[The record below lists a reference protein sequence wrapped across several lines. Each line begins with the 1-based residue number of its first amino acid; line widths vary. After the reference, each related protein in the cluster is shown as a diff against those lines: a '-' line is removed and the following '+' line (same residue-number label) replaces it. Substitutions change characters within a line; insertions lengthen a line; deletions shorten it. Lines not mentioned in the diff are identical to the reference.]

1 MMVDSPTYTT
11 NKNFIKPNSGGYVD
25 TWAAP
30 VNTDYDNI
38 DKAFAGV
45 TAITWT
51 NSGGI
56 TPAVAKSLTQT
67 DCVSAQLYIANTQ
80 TLLNNTIINLPT
92 GINGTWVVNNQA
104 VGGYQITFQV
114 PTTPGGTTAAGN
126 TVICGQDVS
135 SIIYSDGTN
144 IDFADSRVTG
154 GAVGGGSDQIFYLN
168 GTTVNSSYTIPTGDN
183 AMSAGPITVEA
194 TATVTISSGSTWTIV

>member
-1 MMVDSPTYTT
+1 MVDSPTYTT
-11 NKNFIKPNSGGYVD
+11 YKNFIKPNAGGYVD
-25 TWAAP
+25 TWAVP
-30 VNTDYDNI
+30 TNTDYDSI

-45 TAITWT
+45 TAIAWT

-56 TPAVAKSLTQT
+56 TPAVAKSLTQSE
-67 DCVSAQLYIANTQ
+67 CVSAQLYISNAQ
-80 TLLNNTIINLPT
+80 TLLNNSIINIPT
-92 GINGTWVVNNQA
+92 GINGTWVVNNNA

-144 IDFADSRVTG
+144 IKFADSRVTG
-154 GAVGGGSDQIFYLN
+154 GATGGGSDEIFYLN
-168 GTTVNSSYTIPTGDN
+168 GTTVNSSYTVPTADN
-183 AMSAGPITVEA
+183 AMSAGPITISA
-194 TATVTISSGSTWTIV
+194 SATVTISSGSTWTIV